1 MATQKEIDSTY
12 NYMDEIFRLTFGKMA
27 DITGAMYNGDFS
39 KTLEQAQKNKHE
51 YIMDGLD
58 ITKNSRVLDIGCGW
72 GPFLNALKERGGH
85 GIGITLST
93 RQLASC
99 RRNGFEVYLRDWK
112 DVDTNTYGKFDGIVN
127 IGAFEHS
134 CSVEEYLAG
143 KQDQTYRNFFKL
155 CHELLSV
162 GGKLYLQTM
171 MWGKNA
177 PSYEDISLQ
186 AKKGS
191 SEYIVAVVRKLYPG
205 SWPSYGE
212 EQILRCAEPF
222 FEVISLN
229 NGRED
234 YIQTMEQWN
243 RIWKLSFLK
252 FFIMLKTLKNFLVD
266 KDFRY
271 KLEALIGSY
280 NSECFKREVMDH
292 QRIIFSRK

>member
-1 MATQKEIDSTY
+1 M
-12 NYMDEIFRLTFGKMA
+12 
-27 DITGAMYNGDFS
+27 
-39 KTLEQAQKNKHE
+39 
-51 YIMDGLD
+51 
-58 ITKNSRVLDIGCGW
+58 
-72 GPFLNALKERGGH
+72 
-85 GIGITLST
+85 
-93 RQLASC
+93 
-99 RRNGFEVYLRDWK
+99 
-112 DVDTNTYGKFDGIVN
+112 
-127 IGAFEHS
+127 
-134 CSVEEYLAG
+134 EEYLAG
-143 KQDQTYRNFFKL
+143 KQDQTYRDFFKL

-191 SEYIVAVVRKLYPG
+191 SEYILAVLRKLYPG

-234 YIQTMEQWN
+234 YIQTFRQWN
-243 RIWKLSFLK
+243 RIWKLSFPK
-252 FFIMLKTLKNFLVD
+252 FFIMLKMLKNFLVD

-292 QRIIFSRK
+292 QRIIFSGK